1 METTWFSKIVSFDHI
16 SKILKAKKEYLVRSS
31 ETPNCVTTNYY
42 NSFVSNWLQNNRLAK
57 WNMRQKSFE
66 FRQLIKSCIEVLLY
80 RKLENVVETI
90 PIQSND
96 DNGNCNANQVAR
108 CWGRYGEIPS
118 NTNKEKKILFQ
129 K

>member
-1 METTWFSKIVSFDHI
+1 
-16 SKILKAKKEYLVRSS
+16 
-31 ETPNCVTTNYY
+31 
-42 NSFVSNWLQNNRLAK
+42 
-57 WNMRQKSFE
+57 MRQKSFE

-108 CWGRYGEIPS
+108 CWSRYGEIPS
-118 NTNKEKKILFQ
+118 NTKKEKKSSLSKIIYV
-129 K
+129 